1 MSQDSTLVILAAGM
15 GSRFGGLKQVVPM
28 GPNNELIIDYSIH
41 DAIRAGL
48 TRVVFVIRKTI
59 EREFRDKIAFRW
71 EGRIE
76 TAYAFQELD
85 TGLPGEVPADREK
98 PWGTGHALLSAKALL
113 DGPFAVIN
121 ADDYYGPQA
130 FAQLNDFMINS
141 SDANAHAM
149 VGYSLNQTL
158 SEVGTVC
165 RGVCQVD
172 DQSHLVSIA
181 EHTGIGKQA
190 DGVLRGLAPDD
201 RTVELSGE
209 TCVSMNCWGFKPAF
223 VSQLAGKF
231 DAFFAAGPG
240 PKQEFY
246 LPAAVDD
253 LMHAGQVTVQVLDTK
268 DPWFGVTY
276 QEDQALAQAHIQQL
290 IQQGVYP
297 EKL

>member
-28 GPNNELIIDYSIH
+28 GPHGESIMDYSIH
-41 DAIRAGL
+41 DAKQAGFK
-48 TRVVFVIRKTI
+48 RVVFVIRKFMDEAFR
-59 EREFRDKIAFRW
+59 ERIAARW

-76 TAYAFQELD
+76 TAFAFQELEAELS
-85 TGLPGEVPADREK
+85 GAVPPDREK
-98 PWGTGHALLSAKALL
+98 PWGTGHALLSARAEL

-130 FAQLNDFMINS
+130 FAQLGHFLQTNP
-141 SDANAHAM
+141 APNAHAM
-149 VGYSLNQTL
+149 VGYKLSQTL
-158 SEVGTVC
+158 SEAGTVC

-172 DQSHLVSIA
+172 GESRLLSIA

-190 DGVLRGLAPDD
+190 DDVLRGLAPDG
-201 RTVELSGE
+201 TSVELSE
-209 TCVSMNCWGFKPAF
+209 QTCVSMNCWGFKPAF
-223 VSQLAGKF
+223 ISQLAGKF
-231 DAFFAAGPG
+231 GAFFAAGPG

-253 LMHAGQVTVQVLDTK
+253 LMHAGKVTVQVLDTQ

-276 QEDQALAQAHIQQL
+276 KEDQALAQAHIQQL

>member
-1 MSQDSTLVILAAGM
+1 MSQDTTLVILAAGM

-28 GPNNELIIDYSIH
+28 GPHDELIIDYSIH
-41 DAIRAGL
+41 DAMRAGF
-48 TRVVFVIRKTI
+48 TRVVFVIRNTI
-59 EREFRDKIAFRW
+59 EQAFREKIAFRW

-85 TGLPGEVPADREK
+85 TGLSGPVPADREK

-130 FAQLNDFMINS
+130 FAQLNQFMQKNP
-141 SDANAHAM
+141 DANSHAM
-149 VGYSLNQTL
+149 VGYRLNQTL

-172 DQSHLVSIA
+172 DQLHLVSIA

-223 VSQLAGKF
+223 ISQLAAKF
-231 DAFFAAGPG
+231 DEFFAAGPG

-253 LMHAGQVTVQVLDTK
+253 LMHAGQVTVQVLDTQ

-276 QEDQALAQAHIQQL
+276 KEDQALAQAHIQQL

>member
-28 GPNNELIIDYSIH
+28 GPHGESIMDYSIH
-41 DAIRAGL
+41 DAKQAGFS
-48 TRVVFVIRKTI
+48 RVVFVIRKFMGQAFR
-59 EREFRDKIAFRW
+59 ERIAARW

-85 TGLPGEVPADREK
+85 AELSGAVPLDREK
-98 PWGTGHALLSAKALL
+98 PWGTGHALLSARAEL

-130 FAQLNDFMINS
+130 FVHLNGFLQNNPS
-141 SDANAHAM
+141 PNAHAM
-149 VGYSLNQTL
+149 VGYKLSQTL
-158 SEVGTVC
+158 SEAGTVC

-172 DQSHLVSIA
+172 DQSSLLSIA
-181 EHTGIGKQA
+181 EHTGIGTQA

-201 RTVELSGE
+201 SPVELSE
-209 TCVSMNCWGFKPAF
+209 QTCVSMNCWGFKPAF
-223 VSQLAGKF
+223 ISQLAAKF

-240 PKQEFY
+240 PKDEFY

-253 LMHAGQVTVQVLDTK
+253 LMHAGDLTVQVLDTQ

-276 QEDQALAQAHIQQL
+276 KEDQALAQAHIQQL
-290 IQQGVYP
+290 IRQGVYP

>member
-1 MSQDSTLVILAAGM
+1 MSQDATLVILAAGM

-28 GPNNELIIDYSIH
+28 GPHDELIMDYSIH
-41 DAIRAGL
+41 DAMRAGF
-48 TRVVFVIRKTI
+48 TRVVFVIRETI
-59 EREFRDKIAFRW
+59 EQAFREKIAFRW
-71 EGRIE
+71 KGRIE

-85 TGLPGEVPADREK
+85 TCLPGPVPADREK

-130 FAQLNDFMINS
+130 FAQLNQFMQKNP
-141 SDANAHAM
+141 DANAHAM
-149 VGYSLNQTL
+149 VGYSLSQTL

-165 RGVCQVD
+165 RGMCQVD
-172 DQSHLVSIA
+172 DQSQLASIA
-181 EHTGIGKQA
+181 EHTGIGTQD
-190 DGVLRGLAPDD
+190 DGALRGLAPDGS
-201 RTVELSGE
+201 TVALSSE
-209 TCVSMNCWGFKPAF
+209 ACVSMNCWGFKPAF
-223 VSQLAGKF
+223 ISQLAAKF
-231 DAFFAAGPG
+231 DAFFQAGPG

-253 LMHAGQVTVQVLDTK
+253 LMHAGDVTVQVLDTQ

-276 QEDQALAQAHIQQL
+276 KEDQALAQAHISQL
-290 IQQGVYP
+290 IKQGVYP

>member
-28 GPNNELIIDYSIH
+28 GPHGESIMDYSIH
-41 DAIRAGL
+41 DAKQAGFK
-48 TRVVFVIRKTI
+48 RVVFVIR
-59 EREFRDKIAFRW
+59 EFMDQAFRDRISARW

-76 TAYAFQELD
+76 TGYAFQELD
-85 TGLPGEVPADREK
+85 TELSGAVPPDREK
-98 PWGTGHALLSAKALL
+98 PWGTGHALLCARAEL

-130 FAQLNDFMINS
+130 FAQLNDFMKNS
-141 SDANAHAM
+141 PDANAHAM
-149 VGYSLNQTL
+149 VGYRLNQTL

-172 DQSHLVSIA
+172 GESRLLSIA

-209 TCVSMNCWGFKPAF
+209 TCVSMNCWGFKPGF
-223 VSQLAGKF
+223 VTQLAAKF
-231 DAFFAAGPG
+231 DAFFAGGPG
-240 PKQEFY
+240 PKEEFY

-253 LMHAGQVTVQVLDTK
+253 LMHAGDVIVQVLDTQ

-276 QEDQALAQAHIQQL
+276 KEDQALVQSHIQQL